1 MMKKVNWW
9 EVVKAVISAALGAIF
24 GSTVF

>member
-1 MMKKVNWW
+1 MKKVNWW
-9 EVVKAVISAALGAIF
+9 EVIKAVISAALGAIF